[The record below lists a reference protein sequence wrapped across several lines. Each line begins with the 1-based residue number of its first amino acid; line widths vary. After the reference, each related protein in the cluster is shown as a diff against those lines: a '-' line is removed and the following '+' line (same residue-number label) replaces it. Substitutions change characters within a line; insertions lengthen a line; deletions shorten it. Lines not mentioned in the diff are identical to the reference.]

1 MSTKHWLLILVLKN
15 VYKSIMNKLF
25 SERFK
30 SARVLNG
37 FSLQDL
43 ANALDNKISRQ
54 ALHKYEKGEV
64 LPDSDMI
71 NHLSKVFHVQPDFF
85 FRDTKIELGDLEF
98 RKLIKLSVKEQC
110 RIIESTKDLLSRHL
124 ELEEI
129 LGIETAF
136 ENPLK
141 NIPTISSF
149 ENIETSVLKL
159 RESWNLGIDTIYN
172 TIELLEDNHI
182 KVISVNSEDSFDG
195 MQTWLNKT
203 IPVIVINRSN
213 LKSADRIRFT
223 VLHELG
229 HLLLPLGD
237 LPNNIKEKYCNQF
250 AAAMLIPKLAI
261 QKELGISRKKL
272 FIQELGKLKKQY
284 GISIQALI
292 YRCKDLNIISATQ
305 CNQLVFIIAQND
317 WKIIEPIQFKGLE
330 ESNRFTQLLF
340 RALAEELISMNKAAV
355 LSNQSLIDFRK
366 QITMI
371 Q

>member
-1 MSTKHWLLILVLKN
+1 
-15 VYKSIMNKLF
+15 MNKLF

-30 SARVLNG
+30 SARILNG

-43 ANALDNKISRQ
+43 ADALGNKISRQ

-64 LPDSDMI
+64 IPDSSMI
-71 NHLSKVFHVQPDFF
+71 NQLSKALHVQPDFF
-85 FRDTKIELGDLEF
+85 FRDTKVELGELEF
-98 RKLIKLSVKEQC
+98 RKLTRLPVKEQNK
-110 RIIESTKDLLSRHL
+110 IVESTKDVLSRYL

-129 LGIETAF
+129 IGIETNF

-141 NIPTISSF
+141 DMPVLSSF
-149 ENIETSVLKL
+149 EDIERAASKV
-159 RESWNLGIDTIYN
+159 RECWYLGLDPIYN

-182 KVISVNSEDSFDG
+182 KVVSVYSEDSFDG
-195 MQTWLNKT
+195 MQTWLNQT
-203 IPVIVINRSN
+203 IPVIVINRSK

-229 HLLLPLGD
+229 HLLLPLGN
-237 LPNNIKEKYCNQF
+237 LPDKVKEKYCNQF
-250 AAAMLIPKLAI
+250 AAAMLIPKAAI

-272 FIQELGKLKKQY
+272 FIQELGELKKQY
-284 GISIQALI
+284 GVSIQALM
-292 YRCKDLNIISATQ
+292 YRCKDLNIITESHL
-305 CNQLVFIIAQND
+305 NQLVFIIVHNN
-317 WKIIEPIQFKGLE
+317 WKMIEPVQYTGLE

-355 LSNQSLIDFRK
+355 LNNQSLVDFRK
-366 QITMI
+366 QITVV